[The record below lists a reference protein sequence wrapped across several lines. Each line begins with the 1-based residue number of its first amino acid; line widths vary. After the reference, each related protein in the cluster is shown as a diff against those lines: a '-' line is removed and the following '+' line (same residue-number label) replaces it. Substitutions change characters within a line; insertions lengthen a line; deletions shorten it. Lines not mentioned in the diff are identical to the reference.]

1 MAYDV
6 TGRLHEI
13 FDEQQVSEKFRKR
26 EFVLEVQ
33 DGQYPEHIKFQMV
46 QDKTSLIDPFK
57 MGDEVKVT
65 FNLRGRGFNKNG
77 QMLYFTNLEAWKIE
91 AGGGASY
98 GGVSS
103 SRRLPAR
110 PPKTRTLRSAR
121 SLRPL
126 PSRATTTTTCLSKA
140 RPMFGLPVSPT
151 L

>member
-33 DGQYPEHIKFQMV
+33 DGQYPEQIKFQLV
-46 QDKTSLIDPFK
+46 QDKTALIDPYK

-77 QMLYFTNLEAWKIE
+77 QMLYFTNLEAWRIE
-91 AGGGASY
+91 PATGGAPAGSGSY
-98 GGVSS
+98 SQQ
-103 SRRLPAR
+103 PAAR
-110 PPKTRTLRSAR
+110 PAAQNQNPNLRAQ
-121 SLRPL
+121 PTAQPIAGDDDNDL
-126 PSRATTTTTCLSKA
+126 P
-140 RPMFGLPVSPT
+140 F
-151 L
+151 

>member
-46 QDKTSLIDPFK
+46 QDKTSLIDPYK

-91 AGGGASY
+91 AASAGNGGGGF
-98 GGVSS
+98 GGGQQQAAP
-103 SRRLPAR
+103 RPAAQNQN
-110 PPKTRTLRSAR
+110 PTLRAQPSAAPIA
-121 SLRPL
+121 SDDDNDL
-126 PSRATTTTTCLSKA
+126 P
-140 RPMFGLPVSPT
+140 F
-151 L
+151 

>member
-33 DGQYPEHIKFQMV
+33 DGQYPEQIKFQLV
-46 QDKTSLIDPFK
+46 QDKTALIDPFK

-77 QMLYFTNLEAWKIE
+77 QMLYFTNLEAWRIE
-91 AGGGASY
+91 PATGGAPAGGGGSSY
-98 GGVSS
+98 SQQQ
-103 SRRLPAR
+103 PAAR
-110 PPKTRTLRSAR
+110 PAAQNQNPTLRAQ
-121 SLRPL
+121 PTAQPIAGDDDNDL
-126 PSRATTTTTCLSKA
+126 P
-140 RPMFGLPVSPT
+140 F
-151 L
+151 

>member
-46 QDKTSLIDPFK
+46 QDKTSLIDPYK

-91 AGGGASY
+91 TASAGNGGGGFGSGQQQAAP
-98 GGVSS
+98 
-103 SRRLPAR
+103 RPAAQNQN
-110 PPKTRTLRSAR
+110 PTLRAQPSAAPIA
-121 SLRPL
+121 SDDDNDL
-126 PSRATTTTTCLSKA
+126 P
-140 RPMFGLPVSPT
+140 F
-151 L
+151 

>member
-91 AGGGASY
+91 AASGGSY
-98 GGVSS
+98 GGGGQQQQAAP
-103 SRRLPAR
+103 RPAAQNQN
-110 PPKTRTLRSAR
+110 PTLRAQPSAAPIA
-121 SLRPL
+121 SDDDNDL
-126 PSRATTTTTCLSKA
+126 P
-140 RPMFGLPVSPT
+140 F
-151 L
+151 

>member
-33 DGQYPEHIKFQMV
+33 DGQYPQHIKFQLT
-46 QDKTSLIDPFK
+46 QDKVSLVESFK

-65 FNLRGRGFNKNG
+65 FDLRGRGFNKNG

-91 AGGGASY
+91 PGSAANYGAGQQQQAAP
-98 GGVSS
+98 
-103 SRRLPAR
+103 RPAAQNQN
-110 PPKTRTLRSAR
+110 PTLRAQPSAAPIA
-121 SLRPL
+121 SDDDNDL
-126 PSRATTTTTCLSKA
+126 P
-140 RPMFGLPVSPT
+140 F
-151 L
+151 

>member
-46 QDKTSLIDPFK
+46 QDKTSLIDPYK

-91 AGGGASY
+91 AAGAGNYGGG
-98 GGVSS
+98 GGQQQAAP
-103 SRRLPAR
+103 RPAAQNQN
-110 PPKTRTLRSAR
+110 PTLRAQPSAAPIA
-121 SLRPL
+121 SDDDNDL
-126 PSRATTTTTCLSKA
+126 P
-140 RPMFGLPVSPT
+140 F
-151 L
+151 

>member
-33 DGQYPEHIKFQMV
+33 DGQYPEQIKFQLV
-46 QDKTSLIDPFK
+46 QDKTALIDPYK

-77 QMLYFTNLEAWKIE
+77 QMLYFTNLEAWRIE
-91 AGGGASY
+91 AATGGAPAGGGGSY
-98 GGVSS
+98 SQQQ
-103 SRRLPAR
+103 PAAR
-110 PPKTRTLRSAR
+110 PAVQNQNPNLRAQ
-121 SLRPL
+121 PTAQPIAGDDDNDL
-126 PSRATTTTTCLSKA
+126 P
-140 RPMFGLPVSPT
+140 F
-151 L
+151 

>member
-46 QDKTSLIDPFK
+46 QDKTSLIDPYK

-91 AGGGASY
+91 PASGGSFGGG
-98 GGVSS
+98 GGGGQQQAAP
-103 SRRLPAR
+103 RPAAQNQN
-110 PPKTRTLRSAR
+110 PTLRAQPSAAPIA
-121 SLRPL
+121 SDDDNDL
-126 PSRATTTTTCLSKA
+126 P
-140 RPMFGLPVSPT
+140 F
-151 L
+151 

>member
-33 DGQYPEHIKFQMV
+33 DGQYPEQIKFQLV
-46 QDKTSLIDPFK
+46 QDKTSLIDPYK

-77 QMLYFTNLEAWKIE
+77 QMLYFTNLEAWRIE
-91 AGGGASY
+91 PATGGAPSGGGGSY
-98 GGVSS
+98 SQPQQQAAPRPAAQNQNPNLRAQPTAQPIAGDDDND
-103 SRRLPAR
+103 LP
-110 PPKTRTLRSAR
+110 
-121 SLRPL
+121 
-126 PSRATTTTTCLSKA
+126 
-140 RPMFGLPVSPT
+140 F
-151 L
+151 

>member
-46 QDKTSLIDPFK
+46 QDKTSLIDPYK

-77 QMLYFTNLEAWKIE
+77 QMIYFTNLEAWKIE
-91 AGGGASY
+91 PAAAGGNSGGSY
-98 GGVSS
+98 GGGQQAAP
-103 SRRLPAR
+103 RPAAQNQN
-110 PPKTRTLRSAR
+110 PTLRAQPSAAPIA
-121 SLRPL
+121 SDDDNDL
-126 PSRATTTTTCLSKA
+126 P
-140 RPMFGLPVSPT
+140 F
-151 L
+151 

>member
-33 DGQYPEHIKFQMV
+33 DGQYPQHIKFQLT
-46 QDKTSLIDPFK
+46 QDKVSLVESFK

-65 FNLRGRGFNKNG
+65 FDLRGRGFNKNG

-91 AGGGASY
+91 PGSAANYGGG
-98 GGVSS
+98 GGQQQQAAP
-103 SRRLPAR
+103 RPAAQNQN
-110 PPKTRTLRSAR
+110 PTLRAQPSAAPIA
-121 SLRPL
+121 SDDDNDL
-126 PSRATTTTTCLSKA
+126 P
-140 RPMFGLPVSPT
+140 F
-151 L
+151 